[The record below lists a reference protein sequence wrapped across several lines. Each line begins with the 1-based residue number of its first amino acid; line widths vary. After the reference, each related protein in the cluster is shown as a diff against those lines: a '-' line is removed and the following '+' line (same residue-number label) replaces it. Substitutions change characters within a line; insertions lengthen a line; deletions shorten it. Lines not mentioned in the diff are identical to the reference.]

1 MVPAKLTVTGNDL
14 RLAGAVRGAIITYG
28 IAAYVLFVRW
38 PAPDPAATGLLT
50 STPQMVLAGLALQ
63 ASIVVVRR
71 FRGGSPPGERPDEP
85 FSPRAAYLFELVA
98 DGATVLLFALGT
110 YGRIAGFAAGF

>member
-1 MVPAKLTVTGNDL
+1 MVHRPMDGQL
-14 RLAGAVRGAIITYG
+14 RLAGAFRGAIITYG
-28 IAAYVLFVRW
+28 IAAYALFVRW
-38 PAPDPAATGLLT
+38 PAPDPAAAGLLA

-63 ASIVVVRR
+63 ASIFIVRR
-71 FRGGSPPGERPDEP
+71 FTDGSPSDERPDEP

-98 DGATVLLFALGT
+98 DGVTVLLFALAT